1 MIPAPVL
8 STIQPPRPQRAS
20 GSVRLRVREDAGAQ
34 RLQGLYQSGSA
45 QVRFPAK
52 RPAEAVEAVLINTAG
67 GLCGGDR
74 FGWRVEVGPDARCQV
89 ITQAC
94 EKIYRTEG
102 EAAEVE
108 VTLEVGPGGRL
119 DWTPQETILFDR
131 ARLSRRLE
139 ADLAAHA
146 RLLIV
151 EAVILGRA
159 AMGET
164 VTRGLLRDRWR
175 VRREGRLVF
184 AEELRIDGAFE
195 HPLGSPSALAGA
207 GAFATIVLLGEDA
220 EGLASPLRTA
230 VGDHGGVS
238 AFEGRLICRVL
249 APNGAALRRTLLPAM
264 AVLCGDR
271 PPPRVW
277 VN

>member
-8 STIQPPRPQRAS
+8 TTTLPARPQRAS
-20 GSVRLRVREDAGAQ
+20 GAVRLRVREDAGAQ
-34 RLQGLYQSGSA
+34 RLQGLFQSGSA
-45 QVRFPAK
+45 QIRFPAK
-52 RPAEAVEAVLINTAG
+52 RPTDAVEAVLINTAG

-74 FGWRVEVGPDARCQV
+74 FSWGVEVGQDARCQV

-94 EKIYRTEG
+94 EKIYRSQG
-102 EAAEVE
+102 DAAEVE

-139 ADLAAHA
+139 ANLATDA

-164 VTRGLLRDRWR
+164 VNQGLLRDRWR
-175 VRREGRLVF
+175 VRRDGRLVF

-220 EGLASPLRTA
+220 EDLAAPLRTA
-230 VGDHGGVS
+230 VGERGGVS
-238 AFEGRLICRVL
+238 AFNGRLICRVL
-249 APNGAALRRTLLPAM
+249 AADGAALRRTLLPAM